1 MGLPVK
7 DKKVMQHK
15 KLKIF
20 HWHSVHI
27 KHYTF
32 FIKIKCIERKII
44 KFLVCE
50 ERKSKSEFYKKEK
63 KLGNKKSTAYKM

>member
-27 KHYTF
+27 KHYAF
-32 FIKIKCIERKII
+32 FIKNEMHRKKDNKILGLRR
-44 KFLVCE
+44 K
-50 ERKSKSEFYKKEK
+50 KSKSVI
-63 KLGNKKSTAYKM
+63 L